1 MTRRFLFTLLAA
13 TLTLA
18 ACERTPDARNL
29 NTLDRKVAYIVGHD
43 LGSALHD
50 QMDQLDESIVLDDDL
65 ILQAVRE
72 GLKGDSLRF
81 TPVEVDSIMRT
92 FQDTL
97 TARASVSNLR
107 SSEEFLAQNAE
118 RDSVEVTATG
128 LQYKVI
134 EAGEGDSPQ
143 VGDTVLVNYRGTL
156 PDSTEF
162 DSSYKRG
169 RPARFVVGEVIPGW
183 NEALQL
189 MQVGSGWKLF
199 IPASLAYGE
208 QAPPQIGP
216 NRALVFD
223 VELLDVMR
231 GPSTQESN

>member
-1 MTRRFLFTLLAA
+1 MTRRYVFTLLAA

-18 ACERTPDARNL
+18 ACERSADPGSLD
-29 NTLDRKVAYIVGHD
+29 TLDDQVAYIVGHD
-43 LGSALHD
+43 LGTALHD
-50 QMDQLDESIVLDDDL
+50 QMEQIDESIQLDDEL
-65 ILQAVRE
+65 ILAAVRA
-72 GLKGDSLRF
+72 GLNGDSLRF
-81 TPVEVDSIMRT
+81 TTVEVDSIMRA

-97 TARASVSNLR
+97 TARASVTNMR
-107 SSEEFLAQNAE
+107 TSEEFLAMNAD
-118 RDSVEVTATG
+118 RDSVEVTESG

-134 EAGEGDSPQ
+134 QAGEGESPTL
-143 VGDTVLVNYRGTL
+143 GDTVLVNYRGTL

-162 DSSYKRG
+162 DSSYRRG

-189 MQVGSGWKLF
+189 MQVGAEWRVF
-199 IPASLAYGE
+199 IPADLAYGE

-231 GPSTQESN
+231 GPSTQASN

>member
-1 MTRRFLFTLLAA
+1 MTRRYVFTLLAA

-18 ACERTPDARNL
+18 ACEPSPDANNL

-43 LGSALHD
+43 LGTALHD
-50 QMDQLDESIVLDDDL
+50 QMEQLDESIVLDDEL
-65 ILQAVRE
+65 ILQAVRD
-72 GLKGDSLRF
+72 GLNGDSLRF
-81 TPVEVDSIMRT
+81 TQMEVDSLMRA

-97 TARASVSNLR
+97 TARASVTNLR
-107 SSEEFLAQNAE
+107 TSEEFLAMNAK
-118 RDSVEVTATG
+118 RDSVEVTASG
-128 LQYKVI
+128 LQYEVI
-134 EAGEGDSPQ
+134 EAGEGASP
-143 VGDTVLVNYRGTL
+143 VLGDTVLVNYRGTL

-162 DSSYKRG
+162 DSSYQRG

-189 MQVGSGWKLF
+189 MKVGANWKVF
-199 IPASLAYGE
+199 IPADLAYGE

-231 GPSTQESN
+231 GPGN